1 MSSTLI
7 LIHKVVVKIKENI
20 LLQVPVSGEMTLVD
34 VCNKEARKLRYL
46 LYMLEN
52 EFDTKMSNH
61 PEVRKYILD
70 SSNFIDRFPEM
81 VSEVVRTECY
91 GNKK

>member
-1 MSSTLI
+1 MSLILI

-20 LLQVPVSGEMTLVD
+20 LLQVPVSGEMTLTD

-46 LYMLEN
+46 LYMLED
-52 EFDTKMSNH
+52 EFNTKMSNH

-70 SSNFIDRFPEM
+70 SSNFINRVPFII
-81 VSEVVRTECY
+81 SEVVRTECY